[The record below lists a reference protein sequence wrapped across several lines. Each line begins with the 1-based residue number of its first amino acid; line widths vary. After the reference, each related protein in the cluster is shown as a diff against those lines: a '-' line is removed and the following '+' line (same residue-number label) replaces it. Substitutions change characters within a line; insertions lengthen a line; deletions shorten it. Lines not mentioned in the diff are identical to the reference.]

1 MRKFLYFILG
11 NLNYPLYFS
20 DDFYL
25 SGEPLANEYKENQF
39 SMLRAVDAQLVSIS
53 YHENRVF
60 ILINQK
66 LQVKLYK
73 MSIIL
78 H

>member
-39 SMLRAVDAQLVSIS
+39 SMFRAVDAQLVSIS